1 MEEYK
6 FDADEN
12 SDEEIEELA
21 VTKSQFER
29 DSGLVFSK
37 RGIIDFIENLM
48 NTETVD
54 NKGGAGK
61 SWEEKSKTPNF
72 KFYIKSDTGNVPFIR

>member
-6 FDADEN
+6 FDAEEN
-12 SDEEIEELA
+12 SDQEIEELA
-21 VTKSQFER
+21 AIKSQFEH

-37 RGIIDFIENLM
+37 SGIIEFVNNMLKTESAENRDA
-48 NTETVD
+48 T
-54 NKGGAGK
+54 GK

-72 KFYIKSDTGNVPFIR
+72 KFYIKNDTGNKPFIR